1 MSISLTIYTTNQR
14 SYWDSSINR
23 LLSIF
28 AFTANCD
35 NYRHFPPLRSSYPA
49 EYPTARAGKTY
60 PTPPPWEPS
69 VFLLTCSDRYQQ
81 PQAIGTLQKAG
92 RDLLF
97 KKVSRKNP
105 SILYQLALI
114 FGIVF
119 KSLIIKNFKLKE
131 ILIKKNC
138 T

>member
-1 MSISLTIYTTNQR
+1 MILQIKDPTETLVSTDYFPYLHLLLTVTTIGISPL
-14 SYWDSSINR
+14 SA
-23 LLSIF
+23 LLIQPNSQQQELGRPII
-28 AFTANCD
+28 
-35 NYRHFPPLRSSYPA
+35 PPP
-49 EYPTARAGKTY
+49 
-60 PTPPPWEPS
+60 PPPWEPS

-114 FGIVF
+114 FGIVL
-119 KSLIIKNFKLKE
+119 KSLIIKNFKLK
-131 ILIKKNC
+131 NFN
-138 T
+138 